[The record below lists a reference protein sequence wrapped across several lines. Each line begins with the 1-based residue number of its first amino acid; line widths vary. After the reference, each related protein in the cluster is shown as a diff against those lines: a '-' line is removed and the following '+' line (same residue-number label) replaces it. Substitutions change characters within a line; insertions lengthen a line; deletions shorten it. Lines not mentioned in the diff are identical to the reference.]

1 MDDLFKGKEGLI
13 LLRTAKVKMKGLA
26 WMTALVKLDDENLI
40 QEIIDIEE
48 VDDVDNCEVIEI
60 KY

>member
-1 MDDLFKGKEGLI
+1 M
-13 LLRTAKVKMKGLA
+13 LRTAKVKMKGLA